1 MTADIRIRN
10 ARPMGGAPV
19 DLVIRNGRFGKADGT
34 QPKEEIDATG
44 YIALPGL
51 VEAHTHLDKTL
62 IGMDWYENRVGPTRN
77 HRILADRQAKRALG
91 IDARRQSARQILQTL
106 PFGVLAIRSHVDVD
120 TEIGIANIEGVLET
134 REALRD
140 LVDVQVVAFPQSG
153 MLPRAGTLDLM
164 DAAMRAVAGPI
175 SAVEP
180 ITSAYPPLWDDNSRN
195 TCGLMRCDDR
205 AFGVSTATP

>member
-91 IDARRQSARQILQTL
+91 IDARRQSARQTPIVKVFIDWLFSSLEESL
-106 PFGVLAIRSHVDVD
+106 P
-120 TEIGIANIEGVLET
+120 E
-134 REALRD
+134 
-140 LVDVQVVAFPQSG
+140 PQ
-153 MLPRAGTLDLM
+153 
-164 DAAMRAVAGPI
+164 
-175 SAVEP
+175 
-180 ITSAYPPLWDDNSRN
+180 TSARMLLRGRGGRAAEPLRPTPVPAKRRTASSPPRK
-195 TCGLMRCDDR
+195 TR
-205 AFGVSTATP
+205 A